1 MKKTVL
7 VSGSEGFVGKHL
19 VPKLREAGY
28 IVDRVT
34 LLPGS
39 RAGVHNAHVEYDE
52 NGSMLCENGL
62 VPFLNLLYG
71 LTKPVYDVVI
81 HLAANVKSIDFRMVG
96 GMNAL
101 SDITLDMAMF
111 NYIAANPPK
120 QAFIYPSSCAIDNP
134 EDPYA
139 FVKIVGE
146 RCCKELHRQGVPVV
160 ILRPFS
166 GYGADQS
173 QEYPFSAILKRVMD
187 GDNPVE
193 VWGDGKQI
201 RDFIHIS
208 DLVDAFIY
216 AINSFPRGVPID
228 IGTGVGNTL
237 NCLAGTMIDKAF
249 PDSPPDEW
257 PEIKPRLDKPSSS
270 RKRVAKISEAGNYGW
285 HSKISLEEGIGMEV
299 EAWRKL
305 HP

>member
-1 MKKTVL
+1 MKAAL
-7 VSGSEGFVGKHL
+7 ISGAAGFIGRHL
-19 VPKLREAGY
+19 VPKLEEIGY
-28 IVDRVT
+28 EITRVDRG
-34 LLPGS
+34 LLWEG
-39 RAGVHNAHVEYDE
+39 GGYDFTVEEFVSSHTAKIISYD
-52 NGSMLCENGL
+52 L
-62 VPFLNLLYG
+62 V
-71 LTKPVYDVVI
+71 V
-81 HLAANVKSIDFRMVG
+81 HLAANVSNIDTRMKDG
-96 GMNAL
+96 LSAL
-101 SDITLDMAMF
+101 QDITLDMAMF
-111 NYIAANPPK
+111 NFVSARPPK

-146 RCCKELHRQGVPVV
+146 RCCKELHRQGVPVT

-173 QEYPFSAILKRVMD
+173 QEYPFPAILKRVMD
-187 GDNPVE
+187 GDDPVE
-193 VWGDGKQI
+193 VWGDGTQI

-257 PEIKPRLDKPSSS
+257 PEIKPLRDKPSSS

-285 HSKISLEEGIGMEV
+285 HSKVSLEEGVRMEV
-299 EAWRKL
+299 EAWRTL